1 MSDLDEIRRR
11 RMEQLKQQQLAAQQQ
26 QGASLEQMQQEEQA
40 RKQFENQ
47 KKNALRQI
55 LTPEARQRLANLR
68 LTKAELVNAIE
79 MQLIQMAQA
88 KRLQIPVTDATLK
101 QILRETTSNK
111 REIHI
116 TRK

>member
-1 MSDLDEIRRR
+1 MSELDEIRRR
-11 RMEQLKQQQLAAQQQ
+11 RMEQLQQQQQMAAQQQ
-26 QGASLEQMQQEEQA
+26 GATYEQMKQEEQM
-40 RKQFENQ
+40 RQQYEEQ

-79 MQLIQMAQA
+79 MQLIQMAESG
-88 KRLQIPVTDATLK
+88 RIQIPVSDNTLK
-101 QILRETTSNK
+101 QILRETTNTK

>member
-1 MSDLDEIRRR
+1 MSELDEIRRR
-11 RMEQLKQQQLAAQQQ
+11 RMEQLQQQAATQQ
-26 QGASLEQMQQEEQA
+26 QGANVQQMQQEEQM
-40 RKQFENQ
+40 RQEYEEQ

-55 LTPEARQRLANLR
+55 LSSEARQRLANLR

-79 MQLIQMAQA
+79 MQLIQMAQSG
-88 KRLQIPVTDATLK
+88 RIQIPVSDDTLK
-101 QILRETTSNK
+101 QILRETTGSK

>member
-1 MSDLDEIRRR
+1 MSELDEIRRR
-11 RMEQLKQQQLAAQQQ
+11 RMEQLQQQQMAAQQQ
-26 QGASLEQMQQEEQA
+26 QSANYQQLQQEEQM
-40 RKQFENQ
+40 RQQYEEQ

-79 MQLIQMAQA
+79 MQLIQMAEA
-88 KRLQIPVTDATLK
+88 GRIQIPVTDATLK

-116 TRK
+116 TRR

>member
-1 MSDLDEIRRR
+1 MSELDEIRRR
-11 RMEQLKQQQLAAQQQ
+11 RMEQLQQQAATQQ
-26 QGASLEQMQQEEQA
+26 QGANLQQMQQEEQM
-40 RKQFENQ
+40 RQEYEEQ

-55 LTPEARQRLANLR
+55 LSPEARQRLANLR

-79 MQLIQMAQA
+79 MQLIQMAQSG
-88 KRLQIPVTDATLK
+88 RIQVPVTDDTLK
-101 QILRETTSNK
+101 QILRETTGSK

>member
-1 MSDLDEIRRR
+1 MSELDEIRRR
-11 RMEQLKQQQLAAQQQ
+11 RMEELQKQQMAAQQQ
-26 QGASLEQMQQEEQA
+26 GPTYEQLQQEEQM
-40 RKQFENQ
+40 RQQYEEQ

-55 LTPEARQRLANLR
+55 LSPEARQRLANLR

-79 MQLIQMAQA
+79 TQLIQMAQSG
-88 KRLQIPVTDATLK
+88 RIQIPISDDTLK
-101 QILRETTSNK
+101 QILRETTNTK

>member
-1 MSDLDEIRRR
+1 MSELDEIRRR
-11 RMEQLKQQQLAAQQQ
+11 RMEQLQQQQLAAQQQ
-26 QGASLEQMQQEEQA
+26 QGATYQQLQQEEQM
-40 RKQFENQ
+40 RQQYEEQ

-79 MQLIQMAQA
+79 MQLIQMAEA
-88 KRLQIPVTDATLK
+88 GRIQIPVTDATLK
-101 QILRETTSNK
+101 QILRETTNTK

-116 TRK
+116 TRR

>member
-1 MSDLDEIRRR
+1 MSELDEIRRR
-11 RMEQLKQQQLAAQQQ
+11 RMEQLQQQAATQQ
-26 QGASLEQMQQEEQA
+26 QGANVQQMQQEEQM
-40 RKQFENQ
+40 RQEYEEQ

-55 LTPEARQRLANLR
+55 LSPEARQRLANLR

-79 MQLIQMAQA
+79 MQLIQMAQSG
-88 KRLQIPVTDATLK
+88 RIQIPVSDDTLK
-101 QILRETTSNK
+101 QILRETTGSK

>member
-1 MSDLDEIRRR
+1 MSELDEIRRR
-11 RMEQLKQQQLAAQQQ
+11 RMEQLQQQMATQQ
-26 QGASLEQMQQEEQA
+26 QGPTYEQLQQEEQM
-40 RKQFENQ
+40 RQQYEEQ

-79 MQLIQMAQA
+79 AQLIQMAQA
-88 KRLQIPVTDATLK
+88 GRIQVPVTDATLK
-101 QILRETTSNK
+101 QILRETTNTK

>member
-1 MSDLDEIRRR
+1 MSELDEIRRR
-11 RMEQLKQQQLAAQQQ
+11 RMEQLQQQQMAAQQQ
-26 QGASLEQMQQEEQA
+26 GATYEQMQQEEQM
-40 RKQFENQ
+40 RQ
-47 KKNALRQI
+47 KYEEEKRNALRQI
-55 LTPEARQRLANLR
+55 LSPEARQRLPNLR

-88 KRLQIPVTDATLK
+88 GRIQIPISDATLK
-101 QILRETTSNK
+101 QILRETTNTK

>member
-1 MSDLDEIRRR
+1 
-11 RMEQLKQQQLAAQQQ
+11 MEQLQQQQLAAQQQ
-26 QGASLEQMQQEEQA
+26 ENANYQKMQEEEQMRQQYEE
-40 RKQFENQ
+40 Q

-79 MQLIQMAQA
+79 MQLIQMAQSG
-88 KRLQIPVTDATLK
+88 RIQIPVTDAVLK
-101 QILRETTSNK
+101 QILRETTGSK
-111 REIHI
+111 REINI

>member
-1 MSDLDEIRRR
+1 MSELDEIRRR
-11 RMEQLKQQQLAAQQQ
+11 RMEQLQQQMAAQQQ
-26 QGASLEQMQQEEQA
+26 QGADYQQLQQEEQM
-40 RKQFENQ
+40 RQQYEEQ
-47 KKNALRQI
+47 KRNALRQI

-79 MQLIQMAQA
+79 MQLIQMAESG
-88 KRLQIPVTDATLK
+88 RIQIPVSDDTLK
-101 QILRETTSNK
+101 QILRETTNNK

>member
-1 MSDLDEIRRR
+1 MSELDEIRRR
-11 RMEQLKQQQLAAQQQ
+11 RMEQLQQQQMAAQQQ
-26 QGASLEQMQQEEQA
+26 GVNYQQMQQEEQM
-40 RKQFENQ
+40 RQQYEEQ

-55 LTPEARQRLANLR
+55 LSPEARQRLANLR

-79 MQLIQMAQA
+79 MQLIQMAQSG
-88 KRLQIPVTDATLK
+88 RIQIPVSDATLK
-101 QILRETTSNK
+101 QILRETTNTK

>member
-1 MSDLDEIRRR
+1 MSELDEIRRR
-11 RMEQLKQQQLAAQQQ
+11 RMEELQKQQMAAQQQ
-26 QGASLEQMQQEEQA
+26 GPTYEQLQQEEQM
-40 RKQFENQ
+40 RQQYEEQ

-55 LTPEARQRLANLR
+55 LSPESRQRLANLR

-79 MQLIQMAQA
+79 NQLIQMAQA
-88 KRLQIPVTDATLK
+88 GRIQIPVSDDTLK
-101 QILRETTSNK
+101 QILRETTNTK

>member
-1 MSDLDEIRRR
+1 MSELDEIRRR
-11 RMEQLKQQQLAAQQQ
+11 RMEQLQQQ
-26 QGASLEQMQQEEQA
+26 QGATYEQMQQEEQM
-40 RKQFENQ
+40 RQ
-47 KKNALRQI
+47 KYEEEKRNALRQI
-55 LTPEARQRLANLR
+55 LSPEARQRLANLR

-88 KRLQIPVTDATLK
+88 GRIQIPISDATLK
-101 QILRETTSNK
+101 QILRETTNTK